1 LCTQE
6 NGNILPD
13 NKVISSALGK
23 KDSLKKYMKRAM
35 PFAQMVKE
43 KLIKVGD
50 SAFNVKL
57 DFDEKRVL
65 EVNRTYLENTL
76 DVSISFYFLR
86 VVQQNTMIFTVFSW
100 NILTLNTQTVVKHLK
115 IYVTNVVQENRTLRS
130 CRRTHR

>member
-1 LCTQE
+1 MQE

-13 NKVISSALGK
+13 NKAISSALGK

-50 SAFNVKL
+50 SAFNIKL
-57 DFDEKRVL
+57 DFDEKCVL

-76 DVSISFYFLR
+76 DVSISFYFVHISLASH
-86 VVQQNTMIFTVFSW
+86 QNIFFIFSW
-100 NILTLNTQTVVKHLK
+100 NILRLNTLTVVKHLK
-115 IYVTNVVQENRTLRS
+115 IYEMNVVRENHILRF
-130 CRRTHR
+130 CRQMRR

>member
-1 LCTQE
+1 MQE

-13 NKVISSALGK
+13 NKTISSALGK

-50 SAFNVKL
+50 SAFNIKL

-65 EVNRTYLENTL
+65 EVNKTYLENTL
-76 DVSISFYFLR
+76 DVSILFYFVHILLAS
-86 VVQQNTMIFTVFSW
+86 QQNIFVIFSW
-100 NILTLNTQTVVKHLK
+100 NILRLNTLIVAKHLK
-115 IYVTNVVQENRTLRS
+115 TYVTNVVRENRILHF
-130 CRRTHR
+130 CLRTHR

>member
-1 LCTQE
+1 MKQVLFVTQRLYLYTTQE

-23 KDSLKKYMKRAM
+23 KESLKKYMKRAM

-57 DFDEKRVL
+57 DFDENSVL
-65 EVNRTYLENTL
+65 EVNRSYLENTL
-76 DVSISFYFLR
+76 DVSML
-86 VVQQNTMIFTVFSW
+86 
-100 NILTLNTQTVVKHLK
+100 
-115 IYVTNVVQENRTLRS
+115 
-130 CRRTHR
+130 

>member
-57 DFDEKRVL
+57 DFDEKRAL

-86 VVQQNTMIFTVFSW
+86 VVQQNTMIFIVFSW
-100 NILTLNTQTVVKHLK
+100 KILTLNTQTVAKHLK
-115 IYVTNVVQENRTLRS
+115 IYVTNVVRENRTLRS